1 MEIINNKLNSLPQQ
15 VEENMEN
22 IKLLASYLKEA
33 YKSSD
38 DLTSSSTT
46 CLLVNTNVPDDV
58 TDGWLLSNNGLLFK
72 IVGNNGISAVLIN
85 YYATLRGEQG
95 IQGNDGAQGDRG
107 YSMRYNNSVYVD
119 SSTDYTF
126 SDTLPILDL
135 QQDDLILFSDGTL
148 AIISSVDSDNS
159 TYRAISVTNIYSNI
173 TIPQSYII
181 QVTPAFYDGFYHLPY
196 SQFTYADGYPVG
208 SIDEVG
214 TGSIV
219 YNKDLTNLLYGVYQ
233 VVGYDTNDILMV
245 KITDVSRGKQLY
257 QHNIKMAYHSGSTYF
272 CARLT
277 ILNYSITPLEIT
289 QVRDW
294 LNDNGFKFNSY
305 YTNKYY
311 NCTAYDSTSDTWYHG
326 VSADTP
332 TNTWN
337 FCKLG
342 GASVG
347 ISAQYT
353 SSYFN
358 EFEDTP
364 LAL

>member
-257 QHNIKMAYHSGSTYF
+257 QHNIHLRRTDSSDAVEIYLNIISDSDTQF
-272 CARLT
+272 T
-277 ILNYSITPLEIT
+277 IQTLSQWLYSK
-289 QVRDW
+289 
-294 LNDNGFKFNSY
+294 GFYYQNQAHNRNSY
-305 YTNKYY
+305 VVSGYVISSGTTYY
-311 NCTAYDSTSDTWYHG
+311 VNGIQDTGANNGSIYAVG
-326 VSADTP
+326 GINTTLTLNAITDT
-332 TNTWN
+332 
-337 FCKLG
+337 
-342 GASVG
+342 
-347 ISAQYT
+347 II
-353 SSYFN
+353 
-358 EFEDTP
+358 
-364 LAL
+364 AL